1 MDVYPALKT
10 AQEGWFAYSVNPM
23 LDYAPLRNSPQLP
36 VVKELSFGNPYP
48 AGWEPMAQFNTTY
61 SFTVTKHD
69 GSLSV
74 RTNETFVSTE
84 AVSELGATPVRPRV
98 SLPRSFQV
106 DGVAAGISRVLETAT
121 PLVTWGAPVLGT
133 ATGYVLQITRYST
146 DTSTR
151 SPMWPA
157 STWGLMSGACA
168 CHRDCS
174 LRGTTT
180 CCGSRRSTCRG

>member
-1 MDVYPALKT
+1 MRFDWRRDEFSTLRSASTVGAPSTTGFVDVYPALRT
-10 AQEGWFAYSVNPM
+10 AQEGWFDYSVNPM

-48 AGWEPMAQFNTTY
+48 TGWEPMAQFTSTY

-84 AVSELGATPVRPRV
+84 AVSELGSTPVRPRV

-106 DGVAAGISRVLETAT
+106 DGEAAGTSRVLETAT
-121 PLVTWGAPVLGT
+121 PLVTWVAPVLGT
-133 ATGYVLQITRYST
+133 VTGYVLQIARYST
-146 DTSTR
+146 DTN
-151 SPMWPA
+151 
-157 STWGLMSGACA
+157 GLTNVGPHLHGA
-168 CHRDCS
+168 
-174 LRGTTT
+174 
-180 CCGSRRSTCRG
+180 